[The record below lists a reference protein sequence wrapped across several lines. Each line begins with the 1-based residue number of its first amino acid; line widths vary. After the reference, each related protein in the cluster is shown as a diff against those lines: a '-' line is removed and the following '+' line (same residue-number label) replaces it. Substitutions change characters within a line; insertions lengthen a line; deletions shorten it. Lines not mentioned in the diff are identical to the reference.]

1 MIVEFVKSNK
11 LSFQCIRK
19 KGDEQLVSF
28 MRWHSTRKSQEM
40 KIKMAK
46 GSDVAL
52 NCIVALVSTIVKD
65 YVVVDM
71 AEEVGESVV
80 ESLFL
85 GG

>member
-1 MIVEFVKSNK
+1 MIVEFVKSMK
-11 LSFQCIRK
+11 LTFQCLLK
-19 KGDEQLVSF
+19 KGNKELVSF
-28 MRWHSTRKSQEM
+28 MKWQDIGSHEM